1 MVIYAAMDCL
11 RCSGDHQ
18 SPSDMLIP
26 IRKERLMSAKKK
38 FVETVKKKLEA
49 WKGDVERLQE
59 NANRINPSE
68 MRQYSKAVQD
78 IIARIQQ
85 VEKQFVAQGDSSAD
99 TWQAL
104 KRRVEIGCR
113 DIEAQIKQVKEHFSL

>member
-1 MVIYAAMDCL
+1 
-11 RCSGDHQ
+11 
-18 SPSDMLIP
+18 
-26 IRKERLMSAKKK
+26 MSAKKK

-49 WKGDVERLQE
+49 WKGDVERLQA
-59 NANRINPSE
+59 NADRIDRRE
-68 MRQYSKAVQD
+68 MKQYGKAVQD

-85 VEKQFVAQGDSSAD
+85 LEKQFVAQGNSSTD